1 MTENRKRGR
10 PRKDEVM
17 DTLAVRLP
25 DDVVEQIDH
34 YVQMLQE
41 EMPGFKVTRA
51 DAVRQLLIV
60 GLREESRRLGE

>member
-34 YVQMLQE
+34 YVQMLQK
-41 EMPGFKVTRA
+41 EMPGFNVTRA

-60 GLREESRRLGE
+60 GLREEGRRLGE